1 MDNICT
7 EAEALN
13 DNIETYCFPY
23 DRDLYFIFLWEE
35 LKINGYVWQD
45 KNGNYY
51 KAKTL
56 KKDKRHL
63 RNIISYA
70 KRNNRPLEQIEALE
84 KLLIEV

>member
-45 KNGNYY
+45 KSGN
-51 KAKTL
+51 
-56 KKDKRHL
+56 
-63 RNIISYA
+63 
-70 KRNNRPLEQIEALE
+70 
-84 KLLIEV
+84 